1 MDWWPCQTGC
11 GSVSPLTALKAPSLL
26 PCYLPQ
32 PPKHLVSSFPNNSP
46 PFYFNLSLQLQLHSI
61 LPKLLPAFSV
71 HSCLSFLPS
80 TNSHHCSLPQHIF
93 FYFSFWLSH
102 PFNAHPLLAHPLND
116 LSRLPYSNG
125 APSLF
130 LHPIGLLLL
139 LIRFLPTPIF
149 AALLLG
155 SFNSY

>member
-1 MDWWPCQTGC
+1 M
-11 GSVSPLTALKAPSLL
+11 SAPSLL
-26 PCYLPQ
+26 SKPPHYCLATSPQ
-32 PPKHLVSSFPNNSP
+32 PPKHLVSSFPNNSSP
-46 PFYFNLSLQLQLHSI
+46 CYFNPSLQLQLHSI
-61 LPKLLPAFSV
+61 LPKLLPTFSV

-80 TNSHHCSLPQHIF
+80 TNSHHCSLPQQIF

-116 LSRLPYSNG
+116 LSRLPYSKG
-125 APSLF
+125 APSLL

-149 AALLLG
+149 PALLLG